1 MNKKVEDN
9 SFKKINYML
18 RPRKQIERKIIIE
31 TLQKLTPHI
40 NIETYKYIGMGATSY
55 YDFILFHKFL
65 NIKKL
70 LSIDDKESE
79 KKFEFN
85 KPYDFIEFQH
95 KKSTDFLSE
104 FSWDEHVFIWLD
116 YDKTLKDY
124 MLTDIAIVTKRC
136 HPKDILIFTIN
147 ATCPSYL
154 DDRKRFFNK
163 YKRYI
168 PPEYRELKFITT
180 KYFDKL
186 LYEICLNHIRTK
198 EINRDV
204 KFHQIFLFNYK
215 DGAEMLTVGG
225 IFDKDDEI
233 ISNIQNLNYIST
245 GKEAVKIEVP
255 VLTYCEK
262 LYLDSNIGTIK
273 NLIETDDQGSGS
285 DEGINEELL
294 YELFTKEELRS
305 YIQYYKYFPQYY
317 EGII

>member
-1 MNKKVEDN
+1 MKRVKTIVM
-9 SFKKINYML
+9 KIDYML

-31 TLQKLTPHI
+31 TLQKLKPHI

-65 NIKKL
+65 NIRKL
-70 LSIDDKESE
+70 LSIDDKGSE

-85 KPYDFIEFQH
+85 KPYDFIEFKH

-104 FSWDEHVFIWLD
+104 FSWDETVFIWLD
-116 YDKTLKDY
+116 YTETLKHY
-124 MLTDIAIVTKRC
+124 MLTDLAIVTKRC
-136 HPKDILIFTIN
+136 HQKDILVFTIN
-147 ATCPSYL
+147 ATCPSST
-154 DDRKRFFNK
+154 DGREKFFNF

-168 PPEYRELKFITT
+168 SPEHREFRFINK
-180 KYFDKL
+180 KYFDEL
-186 LYEICLNHIRTK
+186 LYEICLNRIREK

-204 KFHQIFLFNYK
+204 KFHQIFLFKYE
-215 DGAEMLTVGG
+215 DGAKMLTVGG
-225 IFDKDDEI
+225 IFDTDDEI

-262 LYLDSNIGTIK
+262 IFLDSKIEAIK
-273 NLIETDDQGSGS
+273 NLIENN
-285 DEGINEELL
+285 DESNDSEEDLNKELL
-294 YELFTKEELRS
+294 YNLFTKEQLKS